1 MDGSAE
7 LNIFRHRIEHFL
19 YISLLKIK
27 ILYSGMPLFNSKFH
41 PKHSFIVGS
50 GGIPI
55 EDFLTLDLENLF
67 E

>member
-1 MDGSAE
+1 
-7 LNIFRHRIEHFL
+7 
-19 YISLLKIK
+19 
-27 ILYSGMPLFNSKFH
+27 MPLFNSKFH